1 LPWPPA
7 FAGATGDSRRSIWSQ
22 LLTAGLKVLTP
33 GLHTTVQDLGRL
45 GWQALGVPVSG
56 ALDDFSLRL
65 GNALVGNPPGTAA
78 LEILHSGPSFEV
90 AADTVRVAVGG
101 IGAALAI
108 DGERG
113 RVVAAWHSASLVRGE
128 VFQIVLRRE
137 SVCAYLAVEGGMA
150 VPPVLGSASTY
161 PRAGLGGFE
170 GRSLRQGDLVP
181 LAVERASDRPEQ
193 RLPAPLPATADQP
206 IHVILGPQ
214 QEYFTEEALATLL
227 DAEFRISA
235 SADRMGMRLD
245 GPRLCHRDGWD
256 IVSDAIATGAIQ
268 VPGSGQPI
276 LLLADHQTTG
286 GYPKIATVISAD
298 LPAVGRRRP
307 GDTIR
312 FAAVTIAE
320 AEQLARDQ
328 EHRLASLI
336 ASIEPTPGDG
346 NIDLTTLYAGNLISG
361 VVTATD

>member
-1 LPWPPA
+1 LSWPPA
-7 FAGATGDSRRSIWSQ
+7 VAGATGDSRGSIWSQ

-33 GLHTTVQDLGRL
+33 GLHTTVQDLGRV

-65 GNALVGNPPGTAA
+65 GNSLVDNPPGVAA
-78 LEILHSGPSFEV
+78 LEIVHSGPSFEV
-90 AADTVRVAVGG
+90 AAETVRVAVAG

-108 DGERG
+108 GERG
-113 RVVAAWHSASLVRGE
+113 HIVAAWHSASLTRGD
-128 VFQIVLRRE
+128 VFQIVLGRE
-137 SVCAYLAVEGGMA
+137 SVCAYLAVEGGVA
-150 VPPVLGSASTY
+150 VPLVLGSASTY
-161 PRAGLGGFE
+161 LRAGLGGFE

-193 RLPAPLPATADQP
+193 HLPAPPAATGGRP

-214 QEYFTEEALATLL
+214 QEYFTEEAVATLL
-227 DAEFRISA
+227 DAEFHIST

-298 LPAVGRRRP
+298 VPAVGRRRP
-307 GDTIR
+307 GDAIR
-312 FAAVTIAE
+312 FAAVTVAE

-328 EHRLASLI
+328 EHRLSALV
-336 ASIEPTPGDG
+336 ASIEPVQGEG
-346 NIDLTTLYAGNLISG
+346 NIDLATLYAGNLISG